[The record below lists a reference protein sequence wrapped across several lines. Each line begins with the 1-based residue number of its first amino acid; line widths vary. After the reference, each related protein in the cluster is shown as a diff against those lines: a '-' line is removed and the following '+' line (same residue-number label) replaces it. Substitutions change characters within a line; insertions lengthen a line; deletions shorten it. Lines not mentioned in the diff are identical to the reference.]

1 MYILLFVEATA
12 FSSLSETQLSVDL
25 NGPDGT
31 LSLRARGADPAA
43 DLVSCV
49 FTGEGV
55 ESLMD
60 LRWHKVA
67 ISVQQEAASLH
78 VDCSS
83 IETKPLEPRGVLPT
97 DGHTL
102 LGIRASDAR
111 PVQVWIY
118 VYVYFIFRR
127 DNANSLT

>member
-1 MYILLFVEATA
+1 MYICLSVDATA
-12 FSSLSETQLSVDL
+12 SYFLSETQLSVDL

-31 LSLRARGADPAA
+31 LSLRAKGADPEA
-43 DLVSCV
+43 DMVSCV

-102 LGIRASDAR
+102 LGIRASDAQS
-111 PVQVWIY
+111 VQVWRNGCDY
-118 VYVYFIFRR
+118 
-127 DNANSLT
+127 

>member
-1 MYILLFVEATA
+1 MDFNGADAT
-12 FSSLSETQLSVDL
+12 LT
-25 NGPDGT
+25 
-31 LSLRARGADPAA
+31 LRAMGADPEA

-55 ESLMD
+55 EALMD

-67 ISVQQEAASLH
+67 LSVQRGAASLH

-102 LGIRASDAR
+102 VGIRASDAG
-111 PVQVWIY
+111 PVQVRISWR
-118 VYVYFIFRR
+118 VCVRF
-127 DNANSLT
+127 

>member
-1 MYILLFVEATA
+1 MCMLLSVDATA
-12 FSSLSETQLSVDL
+12 FYSLSENQLSVDL

-31 LSLRARGADPAA
+31 LSLRAKGVDPGAEV
-43 DLVSCV
+43 VSCV

-55 ESLMD
+55 ESLKD

-102 LGIRASDAR
+102 LGIRASDAQS
-111 PVQVWIY
+111 VQVWRNGREYKEKI
-118 VYVYFIFRR
+118 
-127 DNANSLT
+127 